1 MIISHSKR
9 FIFFAVPK
17 TATHAVRQVLRTHME
32 EGDWEQQMLFG
43 KQALPIPELAAL
55 GHGHLNVAEVQ
66 PHLPAEQWHG
76 YTKIAFVRN
85 PYDRFISV
93 CAFLNRDNPGFKEN
107 SINWMKAALNR
118 PQFRSRLLVRPQYLQ
133 LKGTDGQSAMDEIGR
148 YEDLQSSLDRILASL
163 GLDSVQL
170 EVVNRSEHAHY
181 QQSYDDELREMVRQY
196 YAQDLAVFDYQF

>member
-55 GHGHLNVAEVQ
+55 GHGHLSVAEVQ

-85 PYDRFISV
+85 PYDRFILV
-93 CAFLNRDNPGFKEN
+93 CAFLNRDNPGFGKLNQLDE
-107 SINWMKAALNR
+107 SGIKPSAVLQALVGKTTIPAIEGHR
-118 PQFRSRLLVRPQYLQ
+118 RTTRH
-133 LKGTDGQSAMDEIGR
+133 G
-148 YEDLQSSLDRILASL
+148 
-163 GLDSVQL
+163 
-170 EVVNRSEHAHY
+170 
-181 QQSYDDELREMVRQY
+181 
-196 YAQDLAVFDYQF
+196 